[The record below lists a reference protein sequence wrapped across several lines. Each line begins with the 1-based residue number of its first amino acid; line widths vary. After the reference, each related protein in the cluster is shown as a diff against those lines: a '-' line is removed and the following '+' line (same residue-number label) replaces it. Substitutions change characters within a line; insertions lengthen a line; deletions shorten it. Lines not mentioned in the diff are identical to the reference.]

1 MILEACV
8 STISGLKAAQ
18 KYGIQR
24 IEICK
29 DLHLEGLTQTEEF
42 QSIANDILFLAI
54 FIDHIIIDLII
65 QEMNLN

>member
-29 DLHLEGLTQTEEF
+29 DLHLEGLTPTRCLHLVQTPNTWEK
-42 QSIANDILFLAI
+42 
-54 FIDHIIIDLII
+54 
-65 QEMNLN
+65 

>member
-1 MILEACV
+1 MILEACI

-29 DLHLEGLTQTEEF
+29 DLHLEGLTPTEEF
-42 QSIANDILFLAI
+42 QSIANDV
-54 FIDHIIIDLII
+54 
-65 QEMNLN
+65 